1 MATTKTQLEMSV
13 ATQPGEAEMTRP
25 FAVGRILRLS
35 TFQIGSAMTDI
46 LTAGVW
52 NRIMISDLGI
62 PAWPVGLLLALKYFL
77 APVSLWIGNRSDN
90 LPLLGWHRTSYIWL
104 GRSLLLL
111 SLPLL
116 GAGTVMLEQDTRN
129 PVGWLVVILCF
140 SLYSIG
146 IVSSGSPYLALVR
159 DSAPESKQGVAIG
172 IVETVLISMFPIA
185 AIAFSRMLVTYD
197 PALFWRLLL
206 FVMAVAGFFWAFSV
220 AGAEKANRRWLAVRQ
235 VSERVDLDKTFRMIW
250 GDGRTRGFFLLLF
263 VATFSAWIQDNV
275 LEPFG
280 AEVFGLEMEGTTR
293 LTSYW
298 GTATVIVLVSSLIIW
313 RERRPEDQKKP
324 SRTGLLI
331 MAAGMGMLTG
341 SALMV
346 STTIFYSGLIVFGAG
361 FGLYTFGGL
370 SLMVAMSPDPHS
382 GAYLGLWTIAILVSK
397 GLGTLMGGV
406 IRDVMLA
413 FGVTAEVAYG
423 TIYAFSAMG
432 LIIAAVLVS
441 GIDVIGFV
449 RDSENQMK

>member
-1 MATTKTQLEMSV
+1 M
-13 ATQPGEAEMTRP
+13 
-25 FAVGRILRLS
+25 
-35 TFQIGSAMTDI
+35 
-46 LTAGVW
+46 
-52 NRIMISDLGI
+52 
-62 PAWPVGLLLALKYFL
+62 
-77 APVSLWIGNRSDN
+77 
-90 LPLLGWHRTSYIWL
+90 
-104 GRSLLLL
+104 
-111 SLPLL
+111 
-116 GAGTVMLEQDTRN
+116 
-129 PVGWLVVILCF
+129 
-140 SLYSIG
+140 
-146 IVSSGSPYLALVR
+146 
-159 DSAPESKQGVAIG
+159 
-172 IVETVLISMFPIA
+172 
-185 AIAFSRMLVTYD
+185 
-197 PALFWRLLL
+197 
-206 FVMAVAGFFWAFSV
+206 
-220 AGAEKANRRWLAVRQ
+220 
-235 VSERVDLDKTFRMIW
+235 
-250 GDGRTRGFFLLLF
+250 
-263 VATFSAWIQDNV
+263 QDNV